1 MSKMITGSLCLSDIL
16 AKAKEGHSAFC
27 KSEKNGKI
35 YFSVLVWENDEPDQ
49 FQNNHSV
56 QLNPKKDAPET
67 EKKQYIGNMKFVAS
81 NVTPLDTRVDLPSD
95 EELSSLP
102 F

>member
-1 MSKMITGSLCLSDIL
+1 M
-16 AKAKEGHSAFC
+16 AEKAKQGHSAFN

-35 YFSVLVWENDEPDQ
+35 YVNVLQWLNEKPDEFGND
-49 FQNNHSV
+49 SSI

-67 EKKQYIGNMKFVAS
+67 EKKQYIGNMKYIESKGSVP
-81 NVTPLDTRVDLPSD
+81 VTNADADALGEAL
-95 EELSSLP
+95 EALP